1 MSLQK
6 AIDHFGGPRSLAD
19 KLGLKTTMAI
29 SQWKKRGIPLSR
41 ALEIEELSGGAISFR
56 DLVNKKESDA

>member
-6 AIDHFGGPRSLAD
+6 AIDHFGGPRNLAD

-29 SQWKKRGIPLSR
+29 SQWKKRGVPLKR
-41 ALEIEELSGGAISFR
+41 ALEIDELTNGDISFR
-56 DLVNKKESDA
+56 DLINKDNAA

>member
-6 AIDHFGGPRSLAD
+6 AIDHFGGTRELAD

-29 SQWKKRGIPLSR
+29 SQWKKRGVPVKR
-41 ALEIEELSGGAISFR
+41 AVEIDEMSDGAIPFR
-56 DLVNKKESDA
+56 SLLKKGDAE